1 MVYVI
6 TIIRCV
12 SNIISKTQVRK
23 LPKHLDPVGSGSATL
38 PPTPPCNEADSTG
51 LDPYNRSERLNP
63 NPSPNKKIFQ
73 ECVTLDP
80 YNMSQKILSQ

>member
-23 LPKHLDPVGSGSATL
+23 LPKHLDPAGSGSATL
-38 PPTPPCNEADSTG
+38 PPTPPM
-51 LDPYNRSERLNP
+51 
-63 NPSPNKKIFQ
+63 K
-73 ECVTLDP
+73 
-80 YNMSQKILSQ
+80 LSYQGWIHIIGPKG